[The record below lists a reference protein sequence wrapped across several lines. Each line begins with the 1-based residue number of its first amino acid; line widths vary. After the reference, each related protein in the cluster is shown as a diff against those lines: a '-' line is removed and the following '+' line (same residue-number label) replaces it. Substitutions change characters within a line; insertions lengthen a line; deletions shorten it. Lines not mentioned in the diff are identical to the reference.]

1 MATYTPSGG
10 SAYTFG
16 LLIDPPTRQ
25 TQQQVN
31 ERLVP
36 GSNTA
41 VIDVIGK
48 AVTKIRGA
56 ATFASFVSLKTFEGA
71 VGTDGSLVYSE
82 EPGGIAVLFVSLER
96 TRVTPSG
103 VQLADVEFWMT

>member
-10 SAYTFG
+10 STLNFG
-16 LLIDPPTRQ
+16 LLVDPPTRQ

-31 ERLVP
+31 ERLIP

-56 ATFASFVSLKTFEGA
+56 ARFASFASFKTFEGA
-71 VGTDGSLVYSE
+71 VGTNGSLIYSE
-82 EPGGIAVLFVSLER
+82 EPSGIAVLFVSIER
-96 TRVTPSG
+96 TRVVPSG
-103 VQLADVEFWMT
+103 VQLADIEFWVT